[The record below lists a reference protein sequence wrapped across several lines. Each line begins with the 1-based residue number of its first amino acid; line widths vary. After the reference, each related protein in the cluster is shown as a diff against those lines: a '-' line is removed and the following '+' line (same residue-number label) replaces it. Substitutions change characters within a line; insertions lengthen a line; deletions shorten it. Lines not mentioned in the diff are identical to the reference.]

1 MRARLLTDRPHR
13 RFDFGE
19 RPEVVQEDDED
30 A

>member
-1 MRARLLTDRPHR
+1 MRARLLTERPHR

-19 RPEVVQEDDED
+19 RPEVTGLEGDE